1 MKQHNTHGTYNIAFN
16 LSGNHIYYSLQGT
29 PNKLAGNL
37 LSTYSNMSSEGHNK
51 PKVDKFAALAAA
63 QQQKA
68 ADPTILDTN
77 SPDEGGTKDVDMLL
91 ENETTPDAMEIV
103 TESSIQEQ
111 SSERTTAGSQ
121 QQKVQ
126 HPFRRDKFASMA
138 AAAAET
144 TMSSSTAD
152 GDGNEDN
159 RTVIPRTKGND
170 KFAAVLIQKQVEDQN
185 QQRQRLM
192 ELCAQRDSI
201 WNDCD
206 MAEDAVTDLLKY
218 AEQTAILLSKNTT
231 VNSTDSDAIKKSKEQ
246 LSKLIHDYQSSVVQV
261 HDLLAKHSHHVQAY
275 KSNVQRHG
283 ELMHRGSSTTS
294 NNNTVQSNN
303 NMYTQR
309 VEHRLAETKR
319 QLIQDLLSSMK
330 EETSVPHSS
339 MSQAT

>member
-1 MKQHNTHGTYNIAFN
+1 MKQQNTHITFK

-91 ENETTPDAMEIV
+91 ENETNPDAMEIV
-103 TESSIQEQ
+103 TEEQ

-294 NNNTVQSNN
+294 NNNTVQSNS

>member
-1 MKQHNTHGTYNIAFN
+1 
-16 LSGNHIYYSLQGT
+16 
-29 PNKLAGNL
+29 
-37 LSTYSNMSSEGHNK
+37 MSSEGHNK

-91 ENETTPDAMEIV
+91 ENETNPDAMEIV
-103 TESSIQEQ
+103 TEEQ

-294 NNNTVQSNN
+294 NNNTVQSNS